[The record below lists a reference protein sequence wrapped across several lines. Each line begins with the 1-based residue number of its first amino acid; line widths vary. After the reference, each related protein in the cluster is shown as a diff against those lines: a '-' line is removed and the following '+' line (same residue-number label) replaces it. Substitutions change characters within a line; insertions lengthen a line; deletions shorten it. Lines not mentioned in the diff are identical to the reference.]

1 MPRGYRSDTLAVG
14 AGAIQVV
21 VFNSN
26 LLPQGGMSDL
36 YLVATGAN
44 NSLDNAIDQ
53 IVVKLEGVEVIN
65 LTGAQIRVLLEGL
78 RPSSTIPAAGQLTYS
93 IPISW
98 PKTMSGLWPIPAGVS
113 GIPFGL
119 NVSVEVTT
127 TVASSAGT
135 LQVGWTSLETPP
147 SYMLKAVK
155 QASGVGLNTVA
166 PVSVNAGANDVV
178 GMIFNNGAT
187 KVNKLRAVSRL
198 ADGREYQFMDL
209 TPAMMIALMQ
219 DISPVTVTDPMLIV
233 FEHPYKLGQ
242 NSYIE
247 YTTGAGGLVSD
258 LFTLLQVVDV
268 RPATA

>member
-14 AGAIQVV
+14 AGAIQTV

-44 NSLDNAIDQ
+44 NCLDNAIDQ
-53 IVVKLEGVEVIN
+53 IVVKLEGVECVN

-78 RPSSTIPAAGQLTYS
+78 RPSNTIPGAGQLTFP
-93 IPISW
+93 IPISF
-98 PKTMSGLWPIPAGVS
+98 PKTSSGLWPIPAGVS

-119 NVSVEVTT
+119 NVSVEITT
-127 TVASSAGT
+127 TVGSSAGT
-135 LQVGWTSLETPP
+135 FQIGWTSLESPP
-147 SYMLKAVK
+147 AYMLKSVK
-155 QASGVGLNTVA
+155 QATGVGLNTVA
-166 PVSVNAGANDVV
+166 PVSVNAGVNDVV
-178 GMIFNNGAT
+178 GLIFNNAAT
-187 KVNKLRAVSRL
+187 KVNKMRIVSRL

-209 TPAMMIALMQ
+209 TPAMMVALMQ
-219 DISPVTVTDPMLIV
+219 DISPLTVSDPMLIV

-258 LFTLLQVVDV
+258 LFSLLQVVDV
-268 RPATA
+268 RPAQA